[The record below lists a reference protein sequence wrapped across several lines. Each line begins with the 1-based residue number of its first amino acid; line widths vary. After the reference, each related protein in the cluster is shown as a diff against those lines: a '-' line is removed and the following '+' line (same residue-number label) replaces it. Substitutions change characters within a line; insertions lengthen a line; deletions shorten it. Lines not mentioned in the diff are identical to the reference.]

1 MSRTRSQLLGTLVT
15 ALGLAMVVTAC
26 SAPPGDSEA
35 GGTKSAGSSSSSAE
49 QPSTTNAGQTGRS
62 TAVGTTSGGGSGG
75 IVKVGFLSPVT
86 GTVAAAGT
94 EMREGWELYWEQ
106 HNNSAGSL
114 TLQTVYED
122 DAGNPDT
129 ALSKAKRLIE
139 DEKVQ
144 VMVGPLLANSALAVS
159 DYVTGQGIPSLQPV
173 TAADD
178 LTQRKQNPLMLRA
191 GAYAGSQMN
200 FPGGQWAYD
209 EGYRTAVT
217 LCPDYAFG
225 WESCG
230 GFVKGFV
237 SAGGKVT
244 KQLWFPLGTSDFS
257 TYVNQL
263 GSADADMAYVAV
275 AGGAD
280 GPRFIKTYSDFG
292 LTDKLP
298 MLSNCCMTDQA
309 ILRDAGAAA
318 EGILSVSYYAE
329 GRQSPSMDKFI
340 EGYQGKYNK
349 LPGLYAAGSYLTAE
363 VLDKALQAT
372 GSADDGAALIKAAQS
387 VTFEDSLYGPLKFDA
402 MNNPVGPVY
411 VRKVEKNSDGQ
422 YWNVPIKTY
431 DEVNQFWTFDKDD
444 YLKNPP
450 FSRDY
455 TGQ

>member
-1 MSRTRSQLLGTLVT
+1 MSRTRRGPLTVLAVTLGI
-15 ALGLAMVVTAC
+15 AMVLTAC
-26 SAPPGDSEA
+26 SAPSDDG
-35 GGTKSAGSSSSSAE
+35 GGTAGQTSEPQPASSSA
-49 QPSTTNAGQTGRS
+49 NAPAASSGAADGETS
-62 TAVGTTSGGGSGG
+62 SGT
-75 IVKVGFLSPVT
+75 VKVGFLSPVT

-94 EMREGWELYWEQ
+94 EMREGWDLYWEQ
-106 HNNSAGSL
+106 HENKAGGL
-114 TLQTVYED
+114 TIQTVYED

-129 ALSKAKRLIE
+129 ALSKAKRLID
-139 DEKVQ
+139 DENVQ
-144 VMVGPLLANSALAVS
+144 VMVGPLLANTALAVS
-159 DYVTGQGIPSLQPV
+159 DYVTGHGIPSLQPV

-178 LTQRKQNPLMLRA
+178 LTQRKANPLMIRS

-200 FPGGQWAYD
+200 FPGGQWAHD

-230 GFVKGFV
+230 GFVKAFV
-237 SAGGKVT
+237 AAGGTIV

-263 GSADADMAYVAV
+263 GSAGADMAYVAV

-292 LTDKLP
+292 LTDSLP
-298 MLSNCCMTDQA
+298 MLANCCMTDQA

-329 GRQSPSMDKFI
+329 GRESTAMTEFI
-340 EGYQGKYNK
+340 KGYQAKHDK
-349 LPGLYAAGSYLTAE
+349 LPGLYAAGSYLTAQ
-363 VLDKALQAT
+363 VLDKALQKT
-372 GSADDGAALIKAAQS
+372 GGADDGEALIAAARA
-387 VTFEDSLYGPLKFDA
+387 VTFDDSLYGPLTFDD

-411 VRKVEKNSDGQ
+411 IRQVEKNPDGG

-431 DEVNQFWTFDKDD
+431 DDVSQFWTFDKDE
-444 YLKNPP
+444 YLKNPA